1 MLSSLSYPLFIEKNR
16 KLSLT
21 CLDIV
26 SDLHI
31 DQWDPSLNIKNPC
44 GEVVDAPFKFKK
56 SKDRILVVAGDISDD
71 IDISVKYLDDVS
83 KNYERILFVDG
94 NHEHVGEFP
103 GLLSNETIKDKIDKL
118 ENEKIV
124 YLPKTHYKLKDTV
137 FVGFSG
143 WWDYDKRSENSINE
157 GLKYF
162 ENWIPKI
169 SNSEVGSRAFI
180 ENVIEKSEEQQRQLY
195 RILDYYEEHEEIKN
209 VVIVTHTIPLSQF
222 ALGSDGKQETSF
234 QLQSNSRDLVD
245 GRFKKLSKWIFG
257 HTHNQFD
264 KVVNN
269 VHFIAHPRGRPED
282 FNREEYNLKRI

>member
-1 MLSSLSYPLFIEKNR
+1 M
-16 KLSLT
+16 
-21 CLDIV
+21 
-26 SDLHI
+26 
-31 DQWDPSLNIKNPC
+31 
-44 GEVVDAPFKFKK
+44 
-56 SKDRILVVAGDISDD
+56 
-71 IDISVKYLDDVS
+71 
-83 KNYERILFVDG
+83 
-94 NHEHVGEFP
+94 
-103 GLLSNETIKDKIDKL
+103 
-118 ENEKIV
+118 
-124 YLPKTHYKLKDTV
+124 KDTV